1 MSRRIV
7 SQEFRLAR
15 LLDGTITGAIETTDQ
30 DYEIKLHFPP
40 GQVFDVDDDDLF
52 GCRWMDNYL
61 SNDSELGPRWLA
73 EIQARLHPAQ
83 RQPNQPQWYF
93 DSRLGLDDDSCGDDD
108 DGLHQ
113 ADFSD
118 GPSPA
123 SPVAS
128 EDIGRERAIYARP
141 RSIGRRRRST
151 VGAAWTPSE
160 SSGSEEDED
169 DLAQYGEEDEDEP
182 EALVMDANAD
192 EDEEDVSFQP
202 RRSRRGRGPIL
213 SDSDASG
220 DDSSD
225 DDADHSLG
233 SELDGPTTS
242 RPFSSSRPAVGRKRR
257 LASSSSPH
265 LSDDSSHAGDKR
277 YHSIDEGSDG
287 DPETRSPSL
296 VDDDEDLG
304 RRADEEGDEEGGSFM
319 YASESEDGYE
329 DS

>member
-1 MSRRIV
+1 M
-7 SQEFRLAR
+7 
-15 LLDGTITGAIETTDQ
+15 LDGTITGAIETTDQ
-30 DYEIKLHFPP
+30 DHEIKLHFPQ
-40 GQVFDVDDDDLF
+40 GQVFDVDDDDRF
-52 GCRWMDNYL
+52 GCRWMENYL
-61 SNDSELGPRWLA
+61 SNDYELGPLWLA

-93 DSRLGLDDDSCGDDD
+93 DPRLGLDDDSYGDDD

-118 GPSPA
+118 GPSPP
-123 SPVAS
+123 SPIAS

-141 RSIGRRRRST
+141 RSFGRRRRST

-169 DLAQYGEEDEDEP
+169 DLAQYGEDLEDEP
-182 EALVMDANAD
+182 EALVTDANAE

-213 SDSDASG
+213 SASDASG
-220 DDSSD
+220 DDSND
-225 DDADHSLG
+225 DDDDDEDSSG
-233 SELDGPTTS
+233 SEPDGPTTS
-242 RPFSSSRPAVGRKRR
+242 RHFALSRSVVGRKRR

-265 LSDDSSHAGDKR
+265 PSDDSSHAGDKR

-304 RRADEEGDEEGGSFM
+304 RRADEEGDESGGSFI
-319 YASESEDGYE
+319 YASESEDGYG
-329 DS
+329 DL